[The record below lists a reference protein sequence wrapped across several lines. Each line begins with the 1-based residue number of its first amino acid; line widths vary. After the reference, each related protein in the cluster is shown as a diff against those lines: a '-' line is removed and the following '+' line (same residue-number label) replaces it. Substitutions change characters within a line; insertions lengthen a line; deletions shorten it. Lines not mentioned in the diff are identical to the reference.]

1 MIYGIGASAL
11 GEQLS
16 VSDDEASVFMESFKS
31 KFTGINLHCECQYFF
46 FLGAF
51 VSVRDLHWTK
61 QLILLPVLGTVNK

>member
-31 KFTGINLHCECQYFF
+31 KFTGTNLHCECQYIFA
-46 FLGAF
+46 FLVAF
-51 VSVRDLHWTK
+51 VSVRDLH
-61 QLILLPVLGTVNK
+61 